1 MFLKQLFYEKKKNKT
16 VCTYI
21 YSFLFY
27 IAGYGRQ
34 FQKEIK
40 SQMGLYRVTISS
52 QRFIDI
58 HIVIY
63 DINKLIKFKRF
74 NRLFC

>member
-1 MFLKQLFYEKKKNKT
+1 MKKKKKKPY
-16 VCTYI
+16 VRI
-21 YSFLFY
+21 FIRFY
-27 IAGYGRQ
+27 FILQGTGQ

-40 SQMGLYRVTISS
+40 SQMGLYCVTILS